1 MRAVPRGTSV
11 DATSLAWYPRP
22 VPLRSLG
29 ARMSWGESPEAADS
43 AVNTSPGSKPALVF
57 AVVNQKGGVGK
68 TTTAVNLAAS
78 LAASERSTLLID
90 LDPQAN
96 ASSAF
101 GISAPELQ
109 VYDLLNGDCTALEA
123 AQPTELSH
131 LHVIPSGED
140 LSGAEIELVAA
151 EERHARLRAG
161 IEPILGLY
169 DYILIDCPPSLG
181 ILTLNAL
188 VASTSVLIPLQ
199 GEYYA
204 LEGLA
209 RLQRTIE
216 RIRSAFHPGL
226 TIEGIVLT
234 MFDRRANLSRQVEED
249 VRAHFGER
257 VFASTIPRNVRLSEA
272 PSHGK
277 PILLYDIQSRGALAY
292 LELAR
297 EVLERHAR
305 PQRKPPQLPIP
316 KPDSAVSG
324 EESGW

>member
-1 MRAVPRGTSV
+1 MDALPR
-11 DATSLAWYPRP
+11 AWYPTP
-22 VPLRSLG
+22 VSVPWVLG
-29 ARMSWGESPEAADS
+29 APMSWGESLESDDS
-43 AVNTSPGSKPALVF
+43 SLVPLAGRVF

-78 LAASERSTLLID
+78 LAASERATLLID

-101 GISAPELQ
+101 GIGAGAPRGIGSAPARQ
-109 VYDLLNGDCTALEA
+109 IYDVLSGACTALEA
-123 AQPTELSH
+123 AQATELSH

-140 LSGAEIELVAA
+140 LSGAEIELVTAD
-151 EERHARLRAG
+151 ERQARLRQG
-161 IEPILGLY
+161 IEPILGRY

-181 ILTLNAL
+181 LLTLNAL
-188 VASTSVLIPLQ
+188 VAATSVLIPLQ

-216 RIRSAFHPGL
+216 RVRAAFHPGL
-226 TIEGIVLT
+226 EIEGIVLT
-234 MFDRRANLSRQVEED
+234 MFDRRANLSRQVEEE
-249 VRAHFGER
+249 VRSHFGDR

-277 PILLYDIQSRGALAY
+277 PILLYDIQSRGAVAY
-292 LELAR
+292 LELAQ
-297 EVLERHAR
+297 ELLARHPR

-316 KPDSAVSG
+316 KPDDAATG
-324 EESGW
+324 EES